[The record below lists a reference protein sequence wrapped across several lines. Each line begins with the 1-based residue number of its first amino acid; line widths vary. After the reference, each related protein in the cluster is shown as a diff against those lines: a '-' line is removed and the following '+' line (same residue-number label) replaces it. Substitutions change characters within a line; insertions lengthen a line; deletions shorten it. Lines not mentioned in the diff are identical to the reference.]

1 VISLGQGRLALLFAA
16 ASATIAQAQS
26 LNGPPVTCKG
36 ERISRIDVE
45 SNPPFRIN
53 GNTIWQRAGR
63 FAAKQHVTTK
73 EWIIRRY
80 LALQEGDVCT
90 ELRRG
95 ESERILRAQPFIADA
110 TVLAYEDGNG
120 GVVLNVTTVDEV
132 SLIVAAGVTSK
143 SPRFRSLTFGEAN
156 LLGRAIH
163 AEAGWKTGYGFRDE
177 YQGKVVDYQFMGRPY
192 QARLEGGRRPLGS
205 DWAMETSHPFLTDL
219 QRISWRTT
227 AGNTLGYFEFR
238 RPNTDP
244 KADAVALRVQRSYSD
259 IGGVVRIGP
268 PLGRVALVG
277 GSISFEDEK
286 PGTQP
291 VLISDSTVTPDTS
304 QALVNR
310 YSTHQTARI
319 NGLWG
324 VRNIHF
330 VRVSGFDALE
340 GTQDL
345 RTGVEVATLVGKGV
359 RLLRGKEQ
367 DWFGSTSLYAGTAS
381 QIAFTAMEITGE
393 GRRDQAGRWD
403 GILAHGRAALYM
415 KPFNRQTFMSDLTWS
430 GGWKQRIP
438 FQLTFAD
445 RDGGLRGFRSTQG
458 GGGRRLIGRVED
470 RYLIGR
476 YKQLASVA
484 FAGFAEAGK
493 LWAGDTPFGV
503 TTPVSASVGFSLL
516 AASPPQSRRTLRLDF
531 AFPVRGQSD
540 KRSEIRLVV
549 KDFTRMF
556 RIEPRDVTNSRE
568 RSVPASVFSWP

>member
-1 VISLGQGRLALLFAA
+1 MALLFAA
-16 ASATIAQAQS
+16 ASATIVQGQS

-45 SNPPFRIN
+45 SNPPFRVN
-53 GNTIWQRAGR
+53 GENIWQRAGR

-73 EWIIRRY
+73 DWIIRRY
-80 LALQEGDVCT
+80 LALQEGDRCT
-90 ELRRG
+90 ELRRS

-110 TVLAYEDGNG
+110 TVLAYPDSSG
-120 GVVLNVTTVDEV
+120 GIILNVTTVDEV
-132 SLIVAAGVTSK
+132 SLIVGASVTSK
-143 SPRFRSLTFGEAN
+143 SPRFRALTLGEGN

-177 YQGKVVDYQFMGRPY
+177 YAAKVIDYQFMGRPY
-192 QARLEGGRRPLGS
+192 QARLEGGKRQLGS
-205 DWAMETSHPFLTDL
+205 DWAMETAHPFLTDL

-227 AGNTLGYFEFR
+227 AGNSLGYFEFR

-244 KADAVALRVQRSYSD
+244 NAAAVALRIQRSYSD
-259 IGGVVRIGP
+259 IGGVIRVGP

-291 VLISDSTVTPDTS
+291 VLIGDSTVVPDTS
-304 QALVNR
+304 QALINR
-310 YSTHQTARI
+310 YTTHQTARI

-345 RTGVEVATLVGKGV
+345 RTGVELSTLVGKGV

-367 DWFGSTSLYAGTAS
+367 DWFGSTNLYAGAAS
-381 QIAFTAMEITGE
+381 QVAFTALEISGE
-393 GRRDQAGRWD
+393 GRRDQAGNWD

-445 RDGGLRGFRSTQG
+445 RDGGLRGFRSSEA
-458 GGGRRLIGRVED
+458 GGGRRLIGKVED

-476 YKQLASVA
+476 YKQAATVA
-484 FAGFAEAGK
+484 VAGFAEAGK
-493 LWAGDTPFGV
+493 IWAGDTPFGV
-503 TTPVSASVGFSLL
+503 NTPLYASAGFSLL
-516 AASPPQSRRTLRLDF
+516 AASPPQSRRTVRADF
-531 AFPVRGQSD
+531 AFPIKGQSD
-540 KRSEIRLVV
+540 KRAEVRIVV
-549 KDFTRMF
+549 TDFTRMF